1 MIKISPFMKTS
12 TGIYSEKL
20 FLGGL
25 LLLLVYPFQLHS
37 DTLDVHVKNDLPFIT
52 TPPKEEPEQY
62 SPGTPQPIDNHRN
75 TLPFNDCFFCQKK
88 YRPWYISL
96 RELRDASEMCGYD
109 FIELRCDDVFSSRN
123 KTVTICTYF
132 RFYYDSITV
141 DSLIYTV
148 KSGTTC
154 KRTIIQ
160 GTPKRI
166 NVNSDTV
173 RPAMNHID
181 RDIDILTAA
190 FRNFNPSVTFDP
202 VNTTINYSAD
212 ISGVSLIAQNDML
225 FWLEQHQ
232 KGTANSTASHSRIAY
247 RLGSFLYRDICD
259 SAYQSTIT
267 SGPRIESVDIGYILN
282 ISNIHCQIK
291 ADAGID
297 SVILRIGQLAHS
309 YSCKGEKSL
318 NFSSSIVIP
327 DTTNFLTIEVI
338 DRNARSAGTTVSVLD
353 SLRKVTALNRVK
365 QDDIRARAQ
374 WRKQNSLNNA
384 LTAIASMGG
393 NPLSYVINKV
403 VQNKVTE
410 YQQLQKST
418 VDKNTVSRI
427 FLPVAGRIVPSD
439 RSLQL
444 VTSTFCLVPGTSGN
458 PFAMSE
464 FLEYHP
470 ACKDKPVNFTLE
482 IPSGQPTTIPTLNFT
497 YDSLSIGHPHQPF
510 LLVCGNITTNS
521 NTPEIQQ
528 FPLILKSPSEEIT
541 FYTVLSPGAFQADTV
556 SFHYTI
562 TFTDKSTT
570 SYFRKI
576 IPFYPQIEQPAANEF
591 ITNVQFNNI
600 PCRDNVITISS
611 ESFEFSKRCMRIDI
625 FAYAHKAN
633 VTFGAGA
640 LWVR

>member
-1 MIKISPFMKTS
+1 MRKSI
-12 TGIYSEKL
+12 GEYSGPL
-20 FLGGL
+20 LLSGL
-25 LLLLVYPFQLHS
+25 LLLLLYPFQSHS
-37 DTLDVHVKNDLPFIT
+37 DTLEINVKNDLRLIT
-52 TPPKEEPEQY
+52 PLNEKPEQF
-62 SPGTPQPIDNHRN
+62 SPGVPRPIDMDRN
-75 TLPFNDCFFCQKK
+75 ALPFNDCFYCQKK
-88 YRPWYISL
+88 YRPWYTSL

-109 FIELRCDDVFSSRN
+109 FIELRCDDVFTSKN
-123 KTVTICTYF
+123 ETVTICTNF
-132 RFYYDSITV
+132 RFYNDSITV

-148 KSGTTC
+148 KSGYSC
-154 KRTIIQ
+154 KKTFIL

-166 NVNSDTV
+166 NIDSDAA
-173 RPAMNHID
+173 RPPMNRID
-181 RDIDILTAA
+181 RDIDILTSV
-190 FRNFNPSVTFDP
+190 FRNLTSTIRFDP
-202 VNTTINYSAD
+202 VNKSLNYTAD
-212 ISGVSLIAQNDML
+212 ISGVSLVAQNDML
-225 FWLEQHQ
+225 FWLEQSQ
-232 KGTANSTASHSRIAY
+232 KPKDTFTSSHSRIAY
-247 RLGSFLYRDICD
+247 RLGSFLYHDICD
-259 SAYQSTIT
+259 STYQSTIT
-267 SGPRIESVDIGYILN
+267 TGPRIESVDIGYTLN
-282 ISNIHCQIK
+282 ISNIRCQIK

-365 QDDIRARAQ
+365 QDDLRARAQ

-384 LTAIASMGG
+384 LTAIASMSC

-403 VQNKVTE
+403 VQNKVSE

-418 VDKNTVSRI
+418 IDKNTVSRI
-427 FLPVAGRIVPSD
+427 FLPVPGRVIPSD
-439 RSLQL
+439 MTLQL
-444 VTSTFCLVPGTSGN
+444 VTSTFCMTPSTSGS
-458 PFAMSE
+458 PFAMNE

-470 ACKDKPVNFTLE
+470 SYRDKPVNFSLE
-482 IPSGQPTTIPTLNFT
+482 IPSGQPTTIPTFKFT
-497 YDSLSIGHPHQPF
+497 HDSLSMCNQQHPLF
-510 LLVCGNITTNS
+510 LVCGNIVTTG

-528 FPLILKSPSEEIT
+528 FPLIQKSPSEEIT
-541 FYTVLSPGAFQADTV
+541 FYTVLSPAAFLSDTV

-570 SYFRKI
+570 TYFRKVN
-576 IPFYPQIEQPAANEF
+576 PFSSESEQPA
-591 ITNVQFNNI
+591 TNDLLTNAQFNTI
-600 PCRDNVITISS
+600 PSRDNTIIISS
-611 ESFEFSKRCMRIDI
+611 ESFEFSKKCMRIDI